1 MKTNTLLFTFLI
13 FISTSLLLHGQIEE
27 KEIAMSLGNQN
38 ALTLKVE
45 NVDEKGLENYF
56 KSYFRDYGKVK
67 YNRKAKEHYI
77 HDAKVK
83 SVSSDKVDIY
93 AKTIDVNNDI
103 LLALFIDNG
112 LGFVN
117 SDDYED
123 QYDGAVKILNDFH
136 TYIKKSLIEDELREA
151 EKNLSSIERDIKQL
165 EKDND
170 RYHKTIED
178 ARKKIAEME
187 EAIEKNIGDQ
197 EAKNQELE
205 IHKEGIEEI
214 KDRLKKVEKS

>member
-1 MKTNTLLFTFLI
+1 MKTYTLFLTCLV
-13 FISTSLLLHGQIEE
+13 FIAFSMNLHGQIEE

-56 KSYFRDYGKVK
+56 KAYFRDYGKVK

-83 SVSSDKVDIY
+83 GVSSDKVDIY
-93 AKTIDVNNDI
+93 AKTIDVNKDI

-117 SDDYED
+117 SQDYED
-123 QYDGAVKILNDFH
+123 QYDGAVRILNDFN
-136 TYIKKSLIEDELREA
+136 TYIKKSLIEDELKEA
-151 EKNLSSIERDIKQL
+151 EKNLSAIEREIKQL
-165 EKDND
+165 EKDNE

-178 ARKKIAEME
+178 AKQKIAEME
-187 EAIEKNIGDQ
+187 QAIEKNMGDQ
-197 EAKNQELE
+197 EAKTQELE
-205 IHKEGIEEI
+205 IHKEGVEEI
-214 KDRLKKVEKS
+214 KERLKKVEKS